1 MTKVQTE
8 LDWGYLNAQMSKH
21 YWNIILSV
29 VGVVLCFVYLS
40 SPMNWIVSIILF
52 LLFSS
57 FLALGISFIQ
67 LNYFFKA
74 INRLDNDKVL
84 LTFDDGPDEKYTLEI
99 VNVLKKHQVAAVFFV
114 IGEKAIKNPELVNQV
129 IENGHL
135 VGNHTA
141 DHPNNFALLSQNL
154 VEEQIT
160 KGQKQIKTIKGS
172 SPFLFRTPIGVTNP
186 IIARA
191 VRKTQVTVIG
201 WTIRTKDTQQK
212 DGEKWIKR
220 IIEKTRPNDI
230 ILFHDT
236 QPITVK
242 HLDYYLIESK
252 KRGIEF
258 VNTETIKTLFHA

>member
-1 MTKVQTE
+1 
-8 LDWGYLNAQMSKH
+8 
-21 YWNIILSV
+21 
-29 VGVVLCFVYLS
+29 
-40 SPMNWIVSIILF
+40 MNWIVSIILF

-57 FLALGISFIQ
+57 ILALGISFIQ

-74 INRLDNDKVL
+74 INHLDNGKVL
-84 LTFDDGPDEKYTLEI
+84 LTFDDGPDENYTLEI
-99 VNVLKKHQVAAVFFV
+99 VDILKKHQVVAAFFV
-114 IGEKAIKNPELVNQV
+114 IGKKAINNPELVNQV

-141 DHPNNFALLSQNL
+141 DHPNNFALLSQSL

-160 KGQKQIKTIKGS
+160 KGQEQLKAIKGS
-172 SPFLFRTPIGVTNP
+172 YPHLFRTPIGVTNP

-201 WTIRTKDTQQK
+201 WSIRTKDTQQK
-212 DGEKWIKR
+212 DGEKWIKNLV
-220 IIEKTRPNDI
+220 EKTKPNDI

-236 QPITVK
+236 QAITVK
-242 HLDYYLIESK
+242 HLDYFLTESK